1 MKSQWQLLLIAIGL
15 VIITLSP
22 TQLGMYFSLISG
34 GLFVALGL
42 YLLKK
47 PNKNRK

>member
-22 TQLGMYFSLISG
+22 TQSNLYFSLISG
-34 GLFVALGL
+34 GVFIALGL

-47 PNKNRK
+47 SNKKS

>member
-1 MKSQWQLLLIAIGL
+1 MKSRWQLLLIAIGL

-22 TQLGMYFSLISG
+22 TQSNVYFSLISG

-47 PNKNRK
+47 HHKKR